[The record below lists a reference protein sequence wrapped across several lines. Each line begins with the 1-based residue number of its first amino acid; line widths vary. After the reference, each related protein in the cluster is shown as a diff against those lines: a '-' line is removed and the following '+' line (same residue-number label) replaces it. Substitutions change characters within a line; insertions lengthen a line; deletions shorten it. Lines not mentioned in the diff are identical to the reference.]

1 MPVKCLK
8 QYTEL
13 DRDQEA
19 GTPGALGSVPES
31 WGLNRKGLAAALAG
45 GLSVAGSR
53 GGWEQ
58 VSLHSPAEQVR
69 DGPQPRE
76 PAWGGGAFTSPTGH
90 SVGGGDRKSLGDT
103 FSWHFYAQTPSSH
116 LGRGFQS
123 SSPVA

>member
-45 GLSVAGSR
+45 GLSVASSR
-53 GGWEQ
+53 GRWEQ
-58 VSLHSPAEQVR
+58 VSLHSPAEQVG

-90 SVGGGDRKSLGDT
+90 SVGGGGPEEPRGHVFMALLCPDSKLTPRKRLSK
-103 FSWHFYAQTPSSH
+103 
-116 LGRGFQS
+116 
-123 SSPVA
+123 